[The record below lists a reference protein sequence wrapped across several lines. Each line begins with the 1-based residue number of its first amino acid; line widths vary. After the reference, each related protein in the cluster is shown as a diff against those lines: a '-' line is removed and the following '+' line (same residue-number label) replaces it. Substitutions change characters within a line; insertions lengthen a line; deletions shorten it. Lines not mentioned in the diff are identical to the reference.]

1 MRQLLPLALFATS
14 AAVGCGSA
22 PPREP
27 PPTAP
32 AAAAAPAPPV
42 APAVATPVTTA
53 APAPVV
59 SDVPLAQRLHATAF
73 AGPGNAVYS
82 PASIA
87 LALAMAGDGARGQT
101 AAEMAAVLGADAGA
115 RAQALLARLETE
127 DRDGDGATDERDRAS
142 PRPVIAIAN
151 RLFADPSA
159 TLLPSYAELTR
170 TRYRAAIEPT
180 DFIGEADAS
189 RLKINGWVAE
199 RTHDKI
205 TDLLAP
211 GTIDAT
217 TRLVLVNAIYL
228 RAHWA
233 EPFFRANTSAASFA
247 VEGGGAIKVPTMR
260 DVVKARWGDVD
271 GARVLDLPY
280 AATRQDPALA
290 MLIGLGP
297 LLAALGKHRH
307 VDVSLP
313 RFTIRTSQELSG
325 ALGKLGMPSALSSE
339 ADFSGISSAPLQ
351 ISRVDH
357 QAWIKVDEVGTEAAA
372 ATGVRIAVG
381 AAGPDP
387 HRFKVDRS
395 FLAFVH
401 DEAGEVLFAAR
412 VVDPR

>member
-1 MRQLLPLALFATS
+1 
-14 AAVGCGSA
+14 
-22 PPREP
+22 
-27 PPTAP
+27 
-32 AAAAAPAPPV
+32 
-42 APAVATPVTTA
+42 
-53 APAPVV
+53 
-59 SDVPLAQRLHATAF
+59 
-73 AGPGNAVYS
+73 
-82 PASIA
+82 
-87 LALAMAGDGARGQT
+87 
-101 AAEMAAVLGADAGA
+101 
-115 RAQALLARLETE
+115 
-127 DRDGDGATDERDRAS
+127 
-142 PRPVIAIAN
+142 VIAIAN

-290 MLIGLGP
+290 MLIVVPDGGTLAEVEAAYATAGLGP